1 MTQYYMVKDGQR
13 IGPHTIQELM
23 KQGLGSATLV
33 WRAGLTD
40 WVAASQLPEVAALLT
55 PPPPPVPPVPP
66 VSPAPPMAQTPT
78 PVEQTP
84 SAQSQPEVTVAP
96 SPSQAPAA
104 DTHYYAVVNG
114 AEKGPLTLAQLGRA
128 GIDGNSM
135 IRIDGT
141 SEHTAAANIPA
152 VSDMLEA
159 RTQSPLY
166 GTYTKLVSIVGANML
181 NVTNGK
187 FILFDDYATV
197 APNVGMSVMM
207 GNFSKSGYR
216 RMHFGYEEIAAV
228 VNGFMAKFSIR
239 LTDGTVIR
247 MSANGKKDLFA
258 QIERRRAA
266 WFERHGMP
274 VPPLAA
280 K

>member
-23 KQGLGSATLV
+23 GQGLGSATLV

-40 WVAASQLPEVAALLT
+40 WVAASQLPEIAALLT
-55 PPPPPVPPVPP
+55 PPPPPVSPAPPVAP
-66 VSPAPPMAQTPT
+66 VSPAPPVAQTSAP
-78 PVEQTP
+78 QP
-84 SAQSQPEVTVAP
+84 SVTH
-96 SPSQAPAA
+96 STSQAPTA

-114 AEKGPLTLAQLGRA
+114 VEKGPLTLAQLGRA

-135 IRIDGT
+135 IRVDGT
-141 SEHTAAANIPA
+141 TGHTPASNIPA

-207 GNFSKSGYR
+207 ANFSKSGYR
-216 RMHFGYEEIAAV
+216 RMHFGYEEVAAV

-274 VPPLAA
+274 VPPLAG